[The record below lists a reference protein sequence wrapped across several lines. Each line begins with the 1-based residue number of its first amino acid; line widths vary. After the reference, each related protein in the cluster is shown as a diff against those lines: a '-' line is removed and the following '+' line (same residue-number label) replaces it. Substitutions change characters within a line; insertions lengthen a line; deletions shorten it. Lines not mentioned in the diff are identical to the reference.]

1 MHARNLFVPLAALA
15 GLLATSTAMANGSI
29 TLSTGRVDP
38 SADGFG
44 STTTAHIRFAN
55 EILDIGVAEFDL
67 ELDAAKETSAGDAP
81 NGNEYDFTSYGVGIS
96 ARTAGPLYAI
106 GRYGIARN
114 ELDISGG
121 DDISETQQSIGAGIG
136 GSIGILQLELMATR
150 YLEEGDLED
159 ITWITAGIRF

>member
-1 MHARNLFVPLAALA
+1 MHVRNLLISLAALA
-15 GLLATSTAMANGSI
+15 GLLVTGSAMADGSI
-29 TLSTGRVDP
+29 TLSAGRVDP

-44 STTTAHIRFAN
+44 STSTANIRFAN

-67 ELDAAKETSAGDAP
+67 ELEAAKETSSGDAP
-81 NGNEYDFTSYGVGIS
+81 NGNEYDFTSYGIGLS
-96 ARTAGPLYAI
+96 ARTAGPLYLI

-121 DDISETQQSIGAGIG
+121 DDITETQQSVGAGVG
-136 GSIGILQLELMATR
+136 GSLGVVQLELMATR

>member
-1 MHARNLFVPLAALA
+1 MHARNLFVSFAALA
-15 GLLATSTAMANGSI
+15 GLLATTTAMADGSI

-44 STTTAHIRFAN
+44 STTTVNVRYAR
-55 EILDIGVAEFDL
+55 EILDLGLAEIDL
-67 ELDAAKETSAGDAP
+67 GLAGAKETGSGNAP
-81 NGNEYDFTSYGVGIS
+81 GGGEYDFTSYGIDLT

-114 ELDISGG
+114 ELDVSGG
-121 DDISETQQSIGAGIG
+121 DDISETQQSVGAGVG
-136 GSIGILQLELMATR
+136 GSIGILQLELVATR

-159 ITWITAGIRF
+159 ITWVTAGIRF

>member
-1 MHARNLFVPLAALA
+1 MHVRNPIISLAALA
-15 GLLATSTAMANGSI
+15 GLLVTGSAMANGSI
-29 TLSTGRVDP
+29 TLSTGQVDP

-44 STTTAHIRFAN
+44 STSTANIRFAN

-67 ELDAAKETSAGDAP
+67 ELDAAKETRAGDAP

-114 ELDISGG
+114 KLEVSGG
-121 DDISETQQSIGAGIG
+121 DDITETQQSVGAGVG

-150 YLEEGDLED
+150 YLEAGDLED